1 MFDNEYSDYFD
12 DENEILI
19 DDAFDDIF
27 VDDSD
32 IDEGAS
38 TIKKSMKMRPAW
50 QRIEEYFEMR
60 ELRSQLND
68 PGFHF

>member
-1 MFDNEYSDYFD
+1 MFDDEYSDYFD

-27 VDDSD
+27 VDNSD
-32 IDEGAS
+32 IDERAS

>member
-1 MFDNEYSDYFD
+1 MSDNEYLDYFD
-12 DENEILI
+12 DERELLI
-19 DDAFDDIF
+19 DDSFDDIF

-32 IDEGAS
+32 TDERVNAIQD
-38 TIKKSMKMRPAW
+38 TMKTRPAW
-50 QRIEEYFEMR
+50 QRIEEYLEMR

>member
-1 MFDNEYSDYFD
+1 MSDNEYLDYFD
-12 DENEILI
+12 DESELLI

-32 IDEGAS
+32 INERAS
-38 TIKKSMKMRPAW
+38 LIQDTMKTRPAW

>member
-1 MFDNEYSDYFD
+1 MFDDEYSDYFD

-32 IDEGAS
+32 VDERAS

-60 ELRSQLND
+60 ELRSHLND

>member
-32 IDEGAS
+32 IDERAS

>member
-1 MFDNEYSDYFD
+1 MFDDEDLGYFD

-19 DDAFDDIF
+19 DDAFDVIF

-32 IDEGAS
+32 IDERSS

>member
-1 MFDNEYSDYFD
+1 MFDDEYSDYFD

-32 IDEGAS
+32 IDERAS

>member
-1 MFDNEYSDYFD
+1 MFDDKYLDCFD
-12 DENEILI
+12 DENEILM

-27 VDDSD
+27 VNDSD
-32 IDEGAS
+32 IDEPAS
-38 TIKKSMKMRPAW
+38 TINNSMKMRPAW
-50 QRIEEYFEMR
+50 QRIEEYIEMR

>member
-1 MFDNEYSDYFD
+1 MSDNEYLDYFD
-12 DENEILI
+12 DESELLI

-32 IDEGAS
+32 INERVSAIQD
-38 TIKKSMKMRPAW
+38 TMNTRPAW

>member
-1 MFDNEYSDYFD
+1 MFDDEYSDYFD

-19 DDAFDDIF
+19 DEAFDDIF

-32 IDEGAS
+32 IDERAS